1 MNREGVDGVIIVDA
15 TPLQSEH
22 RVRGVGTYTRQLSAA
37 LLGQFGPDRLGFVLE
52 RGEARDVSDAV
63 RARSVTMWRPHKP
76 AQVYWMYNE
85 VILRQTLT
93 QARPTLFHATDF
105 NGLVLSPRW
114 RTVATLY
121 DLTGLRVGPTGT
133 SPSTLLSNLRWRVYY
148 HRKLVQAD
156 HLIAISQRVKDDV
169 VTTLGYPRERVT
181 VIPLGVD
188 TGLYRPQ
195 RGEGR
200 FATAPGPYV
209 AYSGSAEAHKN
220 VERLWTAFVRV
231 SAEHADL
238 HLYVCG
244 RWRGEQVE
252 WLQRA
257 AKEAGLG
264 ARVEHLGY
272 LSAQDQA
279 SLYAN
284 AAIFAF
290 PSLEEGFG
298 LPVLEAMACGAPVL
312 TSDRSVLPEVAG
324 DAALLVDPFSTDAI
338 VDAMRRLLSE
348 PGLTGEL
355 VLRGLRRVREYSW
368 TETAAQTAAVY
379 ERVLADR

>member
-1 MNREGVDGVIIVDA
+1 MILVDA

-22 RVRGVGTYTRQLSAA
+22 RVRGVGTYTRQLSAE
-37 LLGQFGPDRLGFVLE
+37 LLQQFGPDRLGFVLE
-52 RGEARDVSDAV
+52 RGEVGDVSDAI
-63 RARSVTMWRPHKP
+63 RARAVTMWRPHKP

-93 QARPTLFHATDF
+93 QARPALFHATDF
-105 NGLVLSPRW
+105 NGLVVSPLW

-121 DLTGLRVGPTGT
+121 DLTGLKD
-133 SPSTLLSNLRWRVYY
+133 SPSGAPPSIALSILRWRVYY
-148 HRKLVQAD
+148 HHKLVRAD

-169 VTTLGYPRERVT
+169 VATLGYPQERVT

-200 FATAPGPYV
+200 FAAVPGPYV
-209 AYSGSAEAHKN
+209 AYSGSAEPHKN
-220 VERLWTAFVRV
+220 VERLWTAFVRL
-231 SAEHADL
+231 SADHADL
-238 HLYVCG
+238 RLYVCG
-244 RWRGEQVE
+244 RWRSEQVG

-257 AKEAGLG
+257 AGEAGLHD
-264 ARVEHLGY
+264 RVEHLGY
-272 LSAQDQA
+272 LSAADQV

-284 AAIFAF
+284 AAMFVF

-298 LPVLEAMACGAPVL
+298 LPVIEAMACGAPVV

-324 DAALLVDPFSTDAI
+324 DAALLVDPYSTDAI
-338 VDAMRRLLSE
+338 AHAMGRLLTE
-348 PGLTGEL
+348 PGLADE
-355 VLRGLRRVREYSW
+355 VMRRGFRRAEDYSW
-368 TETAAQTAAVY
+368 RETAVKTAAVY
-379 ERVLADR
+379 EQVLADR